1 MKRYQAQGAM
11 ANLNDFSDRLSPDES
26 LMIDWVKHEPWMDL
40 HEPIYFLC
48 PQCGARV
55 NHQENERKELGEQIH
70 VKTIDRCTKCDW
82 GQAGSSF
89 YLKPKEPTICVKC
102 KHIIESEFELKPWMV
117 FASPAILKDA
127 IERTSPKCKCGKL
140 NFINGLT
147 EEINCSDKNHGN
159 CLDFELKE

>member
-1 MKRYQAQGAM
+1 MKRYK
-11 ANLNDFSDRLSPDES
+11 LVDPSPEYQS
-26 LMIDWVKHEPWMDL
+26 CVEKSPTGEWVKHEPWMDEAEKL
-40 HEPIYFLC
+40 MGIREM
-48 PQCGARV
+48 
-55 NHQENERKELGEQIH
+55 GEEFINKKYG
-70 VKTIDRCTKCDW
+70 VKT
-82 GQAGSSF
+82 
-89 YLKPKEPTICVKC
+89 KEPTICVKC